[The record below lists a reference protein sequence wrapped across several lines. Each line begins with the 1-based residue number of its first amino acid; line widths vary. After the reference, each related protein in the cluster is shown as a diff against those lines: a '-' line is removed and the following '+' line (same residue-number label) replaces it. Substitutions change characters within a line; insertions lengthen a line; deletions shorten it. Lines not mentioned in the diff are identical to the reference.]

1 MNDIRIIDTHCHLDF
16 NELKTRLDEVIKD
29 AKINKVSD
37 MVTISTN
44 LSRIDAIRD
53 ISEQY
58 QEVFFTVGVHPNE
71 AHKDKQYD
79 DHHFIENYSKHEKCV
94 GIGEGGLDYYY
105 NMENMK
111 LQKRSIEVQINVA
124 RSTNLPM
131 IIHSRDADNDMIEI
145 LVS

>member
-29 AKINKVSD
+29 AKINNVTD

-44 LSRIDAIRD
+44 LSRIDTIKD

-71 AHKDKQYD
+71 VHKDKQYD
-79 DHHFIENYSKHEKCV
+79 DHYFIENYSNHEKCV

-105 NMENMK
+105 
-111 LQKRSIEVQINVA
+111 LS
-124 RSTNLPM
+124 L
-131 IIHSRDADNDMIEI
+131 IHI
-145 LVS
+145 

>member
-29 AKINKVSD
+29 AKINNVTD

-44 LSRIDAIRD
+44 LSRIDTIKD

-71 AHKDKQYD
+71 AHQHIHCHPRY
-79 DHHFIENYSKHEKCV
+79 
-94 GIGEGGLDYYY
+94 
-105 NMENMK
+105 
-111 LQKRSIEVQINVA
+111 KRFSIAEDWPA
-124 RSTNLPM
+124 SA
-131 IIHSRDADNDMIEI
+131 SR
-145 LVS
+145 